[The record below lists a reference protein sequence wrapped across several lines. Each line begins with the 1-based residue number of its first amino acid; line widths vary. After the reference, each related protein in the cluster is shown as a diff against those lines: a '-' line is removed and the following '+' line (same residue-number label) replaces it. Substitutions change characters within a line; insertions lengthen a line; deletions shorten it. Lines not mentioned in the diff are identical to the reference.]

1 MIYRFAAG
9 VAGLSLAA
17 GLLSTNSLRAG
28 TVPAISNDCTATVQ
42 QPLIVKAGEQQVTV
56 LVTETLSDSV
66 VKADVPKESNVAVKA
81 VEKAPDGKSITLSI
95 DASKAVAGSYTL
107 VVTSGA
113 AKCMGEVK
121 IAAAEVS
128 KP

>member
-17 GLLSTNSLRAG
+17 GLLSTNTLRAD
-28 TVPAISNDCTATVQ
+28 TVPAITDCTATVQ
-42 QPLIVKAGEQQVTV
+42 TPLVVKAGEQQVTV
-56 LVTETLSDSV
+56 LVTETLSDSL
-66 VKADVPKESNVAVKA
+66 VKADVPKESNVAVKNVA
-81 VEKAPDGKSITLSI
+81 KAPDGKSVTLSI

-121 IAAAEVS
+121 IAAAETS